1 MFFATIHCS
10 VSSASTV
17 TQVRNTN
24 NLLFASGSLLKCF
37 YWALAFQNGTY
48 LSNNGYPSTVSGA
61 SDTTYT
67 ISPPNPQ
74 DTCAI
79 RLDFEDFVLP
89 LQNAGVVSASTA
101 RLQVT
106 GPTGKNPPIIGGTN
120 TGMHSESQFLMLP
133 FFQH

>member
-1 MFFATIHCS
+1 MF
-10 VSSASTV
+10 
-17 TQVRNTN
+17 N
-24 NLLFASGSLLKCF
+24 
-37 YWALAFQNGTY
+37 WALAFQNGTY
-48 LSNNGYPSTVSGA
+48 LSNSGYPSTVSGA

-120 TGMHSESQFLMLP
+120 TGMHSESLMMLR
-133 FFQH
+133 FFRQELGRDRLVI

>member
-1 MFFATIHCS
+1 MF
-10 VSSASTV
+10 
-17 TQVRNTN
+17 N
-24 NLLFASGSLLKCF
+24 
-37 YWALAFQNGTY
+37 WALAFQNGTY

-120 TGMHSESQFLMLP
+120 TGMHSESLMML
-133 FFQH
+133 FI